1 MLKKSFPDKP
11 PSRLHQLVKEADK
24 DGMNKVLLENFMVV
38 VDFFL
43 NEEKQPNED
52 DEFPDDEETDQRY
65 KDFAYKISDLAD
77 NDQTLT
83 PAMLKQ
89 MLKDFKIEKLED

>member
-1 MLKKSFPDKP
+1 MS
-11 PSRLHQLVKEADK
+11 SRLHQLVKEADK

-38 VDFFL
+38 VDFLL
-43 NEEKQPNED
+43 NEKQPNED

-65 KDFAYKISDLAD
+65 KDFAYKISDSAD